1 MRKMMYLRLTRK
13 AAFIG
18 EEDAKEEALKMSLG
32 HEDDL
37 SPQPEAQ
44 NPAQEQ
50 QPVDYNATLQQQPAT
65 APVAD
70 TVDVLVPAPTNRRMK
85 RIKSISKNPPPQMD
99 TTRQEGGA
107 MSPNRARRR
116 RKKKRRQPSEAP
128 SPPQS
133 GGDSVARA
141 AQELRRASE
150 AVASPGDHSDAPVET
165 GAPVSVA
172 GFESDAKSMAQNQGK
187 EGEVRRSLSTQ
198 GGDQQKEAA
207 DENQAAPGEDSIVA
221 IFGGNGAYQRLS
233 LGFAIMTYFA
243 VAVHIFLDTV
253 IAHDVRFACR
263 PPSWANE
270 SVPPED
276 SWTTTQ
282 GWSKQDNGSACHQP
296 RQPESGDVTAPCT
309 AWLYANSSRHNSIVQ
324 EWDLVCSRQ
333 WLRPFTR
340 FGFIAGGLV
349 AWVLPFLID
358 RAGRRPT
365 ILLGVVMASASS
377 LAIYFVK
384 SLQLFMLFRCV
395 LGLCLIILYITS
407 FVLMFEIVSSEYVAL
422 FALISQLGFSCGQLF
437 VGMLDKPRLTWRS
450 VQLCCCL
457 PVCACVIAILAVSES
472 PRWLVARGNLDQAE
486 AVMMRAARL
495 NGVRKRKAQFLWR
508 KACNELEKSQERW
521 SMVLRTP
528 FRGLLMSSTNFH
540 FVLVMLVT
548 RFSCTLVYLSVV
560 THFWQRA
567 THGMFRA
574 KHLATMRMV
583 SVVTSYVLIERYG
596 RQRTS
601 AVGLCIAG
609 VTWTLTAFV
618 QNEDDLEYT
627 VLVVLGLFAQAIV
640 HCVLSVMN
648 VELFPQHVL
657 TFAYCWGEASNVLGA
672 LSSPY
677 IMLLG
682 GDDGSFVPLVL
693 FAVLMLLS
701 SGLVLTV
708 PETRRQ
714 TAYARAQATTLFDAP
729 VASRI
734 NNVSNV
740 EDDGP

>member
-1 MRKMMYLRLTRK
+1 MRKMMFLRLTHA

-18 EEDAKEEALKMSLG
+18 EEEAKEEALKMSLG

-50 QPVDYNATLQQQPAT
+50 QPMDYNATQQQPAT

-70 TVDVLVPAPTNRRMK
+70 TVDVLVPAPTNRPRK
-85 RIKSISKNPPPQMD
+85 LIKSTSKNPPPQMD
-99 TTRQEGGA
+99 TTRQEDGV
-107 MSPNRARRR
+107 MSPNRARRY
-116 RKKKRRQPSEAP
+116 RKKKLRQPDEVP
-128 SPPQS
+128 SPPQT
-133 GGDSVARA
+133 GGENAAQA

-150 AVASPGDHSDAPVET
+150 AVALPGDHAGAPVET
-165 GAPVSVA
+165 GAPVAVA
-172 GFESDAKSMAQNQGK
+172 GFDAKSTAQNQGK
-187 EGEVRRSLSTQ
+187 EGEVRRSLSAQ
-198 GGDQQKEAA
+198 GGDQQEKEAA
-207 DENQAAPGEDSIVA
+207 GEHQAAPGEDSIVA
-221 IFGGNGAYQRLS
+221 VFGGNGAYQRLS
-233 LGFAIMTYFA
+233 LGFAITAYFA
-243 VAVHIFLDTV
+243 VAVHTFLDTV
-253 IAHDVRFACR
+253 IVRDVRFACR

-270 SVPPED
+270 SLPPED
-276 SWTTTQ
+276 GWTTTQ
-282 GWSKQDNGSACHQP
+282 GWSKHDNGSACRQQ

-309 AWLYANSSRHNSIVQ
+309 AWLYANFSHPNNIVQ

-340 FGFIAGGLV
+340 FGFIAGCLI

-358 RAGRRPT
+358 RAGRRPM

-377 LAIYFVK
+377 LAIYFVH
-384 SLQLFMLFRCV
+384 SVQLFMLFRCV
-395 LGLCLIILYITS
+395 LGLFLAIIYITS

-437 VGMLDKPRLTWRS
+437 VGMLDKPQLTWRC
-450 VQLCCCL
+450 VQLSCCL
-457 PVCACVIAILAVSES
+457 PVCACVIAIIAVSES

-486 AVMMRAARL
+486 AVMMHAARL

-528 FRGLLMSSTNFH
+528 FRGLLMSSTNLH
-540 FVLVMLVT
+540 FILVMLLT
-548 RFSCTLVYLSVV
+548 RFSCSLVYLSVV

-583 SVVTSYVLIERYG
+583 SVVTAYVLIERYG

-601 AVGLCIAG
+601 VVGLFVAG
-609 VTWTLTAFV
+609 VTWMLTAFV

-627 VLVVLGLFAQAIV
+627 VLVVLGLFVQAIV
-640 HCVLSVMN
+640 HSVLSVMN
-648 VELFPQHVL
+648 VELFPQLVL
-657 TFAYCWGEASNVLGA
+657 TFAYCWGEASSVLGA

-677 IMLLG
+677 ITLLG
-682 GDDGSFVPLVL
+682 GDDGSVVPLVL
-693 FAVLMLLS
+693 FAVLTLLS

-708 PETRRQ
+708 PETRRP
-714 TAYARAQATTLFDAP
+714 TAYARARATTLFDAP
-729 VASRI
+729 VAS
-734 NNVSNV
+734 
-740 EDDGP
+740 P